1 MVNQNLINKWLKEG
15 TITQEQAEQMRADL
29 SLYREEWSS
38 HRRIVALSTI
48 GAVLLGLGVLL
59 FVASNWSA
67 IPNLIK
73 TLLLLGSTFAAYYAG
88 YLFVYQ
94 KQNFPRVG
102 ASLLFLG
109 ALLFG
114 ASVFLIAQIYHVN
127 ANAHTLVLIW
137 LVGVLPAVYG
147 FSSVAIAGL
156 SSLLF
161 FVWMGLFLAE
171 RISMLPFPFVLAFFV
186 IAGVLLFGIGGLHY
200 LKEDYKNI
208 ARTYRI
214 AGIQVTMFF
223 LFLLTFEGLSAVT
236 EPGLELSAIQTM
248 TFVLVFA
255 FAAIVLASNWFF
267 NPSKSNTIF
276 LENIFPA
283 GLLVLSLLFFFF
295 PTTQPI
301 YAIIFNLLFAGIAL
315 TLLSVGYQR
324 EDIKLVNIGMGC
336 MSLLITV
343 RYFDFFWD
351 LFPRSIFFIVGG
363 LILILGGISLEK
375 KRRQLKE
382 QFRT

>member
-48 GAVLLGLGVLL
+48 GAVLLGLGVIL

-88 YLFVYQ
+88 YLLGYQ

-171 RISMLPFPFVLAFFV
+171 RISMLHFHFVLAFFM

-223 LFLLTFEGLSAVT
+223 VFLLTFAVPSAVT
-236 EPGLELSAIQTM
+236 EGWELSAIQTM
-248 TFVLVFA
+248 PFVLVFA

-276 LENIFPA
+276 LENVFPA
-283 GLLVLSLLFFFF
+283 GLLVLSLLFVFF
-295 PTTQPI
+295 PQPI
-301 YAIIFNLLFAGIAL
+301 YFIIFNLLFAGIAL

-324 EDIKLVNIGMGC
+324 EDIKLVNIGVGC
-336 MSLLITV
+336 MSLLIIV

-351 LFPRSIFFIVGG
+351 LFPRSMFFIVGG